1 MKGIY
6 LDHAAT
12 SFPKPREVA
21 DAVYH
26 YMTKIGCSISRG
38 GYERAYVLEE
48 VVLETREKLCA
59 LFDGDDCRN
68 VVFTKN
74 VTEGLNL
81 LLKGYLG
88 PGDHV
93 LVSSMEHNAVMRP
106 LVQLEGD
113 GISYTRIPCTNE
125 GELII
130 EQMKSCLR
138 ENTKAVVMTHA
149 SNVCGTMMP
158 LQEVGQ
164 FCKAHGLRFIVD
176 CAQTAGVFPIDM
188 KAMNISALAFTGHKG
203 LLAPQGIGGVV
214 FRDGIEREIRPL
226 IAGGTG
232 SISHTEQMPEFMP
245 DRFEAG
251 TPNLPGIVGLHA
263 ALSWIEQTGM
273 DNIRK
278 HELML
283 TERFL
288 SGLKEMEES
297 GCIRLFGRKGC
308 QNRTGVVSLQT
319 SNLDIAQAA
328 YLLDSRYGIMT
339 RVGLHCAPSAHQTLG
354 TYPMGTIRFS
364 FGYANTQEDVDTALH
379 ALREIGRGA
388 SVRI

>member
-26 YMTKIGCSISRG
+26 YMTEIGCSINRG
-38 GYERAYVLEE
+38 GYEQAYALEE

-59 LFDGDDCRN
+59 LFCGDDCRN
-68 VVFTKN
+68 VVFTQN

-81 LLKGYLG
+81 LLKGYLK

-106 LVQLEGD
+106 LVQLEGK
-113 GISYTRIPCTNE
+113 GVSFTRIPCTPE
-125 GELII
+125 GELMTDQL
-130 EQMKSCLR
+130 ESCLR

-158 LQEVGQ
+158 LHEVGG
-164 FCKAHGLRFIVD
+164 FCKAHGLRFFVD
-176 CAQTAGVFPIDM
+176 GAQTAGVFPIDM
-188 KAMNISALAFTGHKG
+188 RAMNISALAFTGHKG

-214 FRDGIEREIRPL
+214 FRDGLEREIEPL

-263 ALSWIEQTGM
+263 ALSWIEHKGM
-273 DNIRK
+273 ASIRE

-288 SGLKEMEES
+288 AGLKVMEED
-297 GCIRLFGRKGC
+297 GFVRLIGRKDC
-308 QNRTGVVSLQT
+308 QNRTGVVSVQAT
-319 SNLDIAQAA
+319 KLDIAQAA

-354 TYPMGTIRFS
+354 TYPTGTIRFS
-364 FGYANTQEDVDTALH
+364 FGYPNTQEDVDTALR
-379 ALREIGRGA
+379 ALREIAYGF
-388 SVRI
+388 